1 MAGANAAMAPAVP
14 EQAEAPR
21 QPASAL
27 TKRIASAAVMLPLAL
42 AAWWM
47 GGAVFAMLAAF
58 AAYFMLREWLRFP
71 GEGPKSLHLTYFW
84 MPLLLALGSMA
95 DGRAD
100 WALGLLAVF
109 IVLLPVL
116 QRQRPLWALAGAVY
130 IGLPCLCLVWLRGHP
145 GDGRLIVL
153 WLLAVVWATDTGAYI
168 FGRVIGGP
176 KLIPVL
182 SPNKTWAGLGGGM
195 LCAAVTGGAIALLG
209 SAPGHELPWLLLA
222 LFSALVA
229 VVSLA
234 GDFFESGVKRH
245 FGVKDSGALIPG
257 HGGALDRLDGLLFAA
272 PFAALGMLLWGDKLW
287 P

>member
-1 MAGANAAMAPAVP
+1 MAGANAAMAAAVP
-14 EQAEAPR
+14 EQTEAPR

-47 GGAVFAMLAAF
+47 GGAVFAMLAAL

-71 GEGPKSLHLTYFW
+71 GDGPKSLHLLYLW
-84 MPLLLALGSMA
+84 LPLLLALGSMA
-95 DGRAD
+95 DGHIE
-100 WALGLLAVF
+100 WALALFAVF
-109 IVLLPVL
+109 VLLLPAVL
-116 QRQRPLWALAGAVY
+116 RQRPLWALAGAVY
-130 IGLPCLCLVWLRGHP
+130 VGLPCLCLVWLRGHP

-153 WLLAVVWATDTGAYI
+153 WLLAVVWATDTGAYA
-168 FGRVIGGP
+168 FGRLIGGP
-176 KLIPVL
+176 KLIPAL

-195 LCAAVTGGAIALLG
+195 LCAALAGGGIAA
-209 SAPGHELPWLLLA
+209 SAPGLPWLA
-222 LFSALVA
+222 LGLFAALVA
-229 VVSLA
+229 VVSQA

-272 PFAALGMLLWGDKLW
+272 PFAGLGMLLWGAKLW